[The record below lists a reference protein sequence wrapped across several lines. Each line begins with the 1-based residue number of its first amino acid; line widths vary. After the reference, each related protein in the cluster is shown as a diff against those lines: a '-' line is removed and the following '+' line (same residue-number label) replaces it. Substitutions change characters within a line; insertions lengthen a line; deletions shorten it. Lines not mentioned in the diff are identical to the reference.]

1 MKIIGIM
8 GKLNS
13 GKDTIAQAY
22 VDRGY
27 IRLGFGDPIKEIVHD
42 LFDIPREIL
51 WGSSKERTGEV
62 RRMLQGLGTD
72 FARSFRPN
80 VWVDKM
86 KGQITTCD
94 LMGDH
99 GVVIPDVRFI
109 NEAELLHAMDATIIQ
124 IKRPLSGSHETH
136 EANTHLSETENTL
149 IPLHWITH
157 TIINDGSLEDLQQ
170 KINMVVMEAE

>member
-1 MKIIGIM
+1 MQIIGIM

-13 GKDTIAQAY
+13 GKDTIAQTY

-27 IRLGFGDPIKEIVHD
+27 IRCGFGDPIKEIVHD

-51 WGSSKERTGEV
+51 WGSSAERTGEV

-86 KGQITTCD
+86 RGQITTCG

-99 GVVIPDVRFI
+99 GMVIPDVRFI
-109 NEAELLHAMDATIIQ
+109 NEAELLHSLDATIIR

-157 TIINDGSLEDLQQ
+157 TIVNNGSLEDLQQ
-170 KINMVVMEAE
+170 KVNEILV